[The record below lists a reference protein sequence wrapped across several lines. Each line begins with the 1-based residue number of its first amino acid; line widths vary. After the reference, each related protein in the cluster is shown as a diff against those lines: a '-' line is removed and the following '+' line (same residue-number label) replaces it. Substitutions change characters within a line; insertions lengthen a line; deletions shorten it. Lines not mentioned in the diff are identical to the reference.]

1 MKQVDYS
8 VVIPVYFNEGSLR
21 YTAERI
27 FSDVFKKVGALRGE
41 IVFVDDGS
49 ADGSLKECTEIL
61 KEHPCAVRIIKLS
74 RNFGQVNAI
83 WCGLEH
89 TSGPCVIISADGQ
102 DPIEMIPQMLDR
114 YFNKGFEVVIATRE
128 SREESLWRKATSAF
142 VYGAIRQ
149 LGHKDMPNGGF
160 DFLLLGTQA
169 KKALIKEWQ
178 PNTFFQ
184 VRVLDLGFRRCVLP
198 YHREAR
204 KAGVSKWT
212 LGKKLT
218 YMIDGVLGHSFV
230 PIRVMSILG
239 FFFSG
244 LSLLLA
250 LFFLVAY
257 FFNPHVIRGWT
268 PIILILLFVGG
279 VQMLMIGA
287 LGEYLWRV
295 LSQVRHAPPYIVEQ
309 EFDCQ
314 EYAEDGIA

>member
-1 MKQVDYS
+1 MSEEKDSCKERQIVYS
-8 VVIPVYFNEGSLR
+8 VVIPVYYNEGSLR
-21 YTAERI
+21 YTADRI
-27 FSDVFKKVGALRGE
+27 FSEVFEKRKELQGE

-49 ADGSLKECTEIL
+49 GDGSLEECRSVQE
-61 KEHPCAVRIIKLS
+61 KYSGSVRIIKLS

-83 WCGLEH
+83 WCGLEN
-89 TSGPCVIISADGQ
+89 TPGPCVVISADGQ

-114 YFNKGFEVVIATRE
+114 YFNDGCEVVIATRE

-142 VYGAIRQ
+142 VYGAIRK
-149 LGHKDMPNGGF
+149 LGHRDMPNGGF
-160 DFLLLGTQA
+160 DFLLLGTRA
-169 KKALIKEWQ
+169 KNALISEWQ

-184 VRVLDLGFRRCVLP
+184 VRVLELGFSRCMLP
-198 YHREAR
+198 YHREER

-212 LGKKLT
+212 FGKKLT

-230 PIRVMSILG
+230 PIRVMSIMG

-250 LFFLVAY
+250 LFFFVAY
-257 FFNPHVIRGWT
+257 FFNSNVIRGWT

-279 VQMLMIGA
+279 IQMLMIGA

-295 LSQVRHAPPYIVEQ
+295 LAQVRHAPPYIIEQ
-309 EFDCQ
+309 EFD
-314 EYAEDGIA
+314 